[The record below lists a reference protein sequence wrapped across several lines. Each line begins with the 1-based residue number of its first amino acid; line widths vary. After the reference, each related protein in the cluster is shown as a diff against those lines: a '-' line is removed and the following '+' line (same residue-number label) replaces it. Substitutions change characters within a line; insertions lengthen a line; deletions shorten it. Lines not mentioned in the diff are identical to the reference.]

1 MSIHEI
7 KIWAYAFFL
16 TNLYAIKLR
25 KIFKDE
31 HKKPIR
37 LEYSKKLLEKLHITV
52 HVENPEEIP
61 ETGQY
66 LFVVNH
72 RSIIDPLI
80 IDIALQQSHI
90 FGLWLAKKELYD
102 SLLFGNAVRNGG
114 CIRVSRGNTDIKQFF
129 TDINAGLARG
139 SSICI
144 FPEGTRNKTDKTL
157 LDFKE
162 GVRIISRKN
171 RLPIIPVYI
180 RTHSNKAL
188 DLALKTG
195 KASEISIMFGDII
208 PYRESQDIQ
217 TRYREIFKIED

>member
-1 MSIHEI
+1 MNIHEI
-7 KIWAYAFFL
+7 KIWTYAFFL
-16 TNLYAIKLR
+16 TNIYAIKLR
-25 KIFKDE
+25 KILTDE
-31 HKKPIR
+31 EKKPIR
-37 LEYSKKLLEKLHITV
+37 LEYSKKILKKLHITV
-52 HVENPEEIP
+52 HLENPEKVP

-66 LFVVNH
+66 LFVINH

-80 IDIALQQSHI
+80 IDIALKDSHI

-114 CIRVSRGNTDIKQFF
+114 CIRVSRGNTDIKEFF
-129 TDINAGLARG
+129 TDIKKGLARG

-144 FPEGTRNKTDKTL
+144 FPEGTRNKTEKTL

-171 RLPIIPVYI
+171 HLPIVPVYI
-180 RTHSNKAL
+180 RTQSNKTL
-188 DLALKTG
+188 DLSLRTD

-208 PYRESQDIQ
+208 PYKESQDIK
-217 TRYREIFKIED
+217 TRYRDMFQIED